1 MEIETAQSI
10 YFKQILMTFA
20 QLEMT
25 VMYVGND
32 VVSAINKDSS
42 LIIFGKNCPKFNF
55 KSVCTRD
62 RISELS
68 DRINKFPDTEISF
81 EKQQNDEV
89 RTINIKSKN
98 GKIKS
103 FFTCMKESVIY
114 GREKSLEDIA
124 AGATATPRER
134 PPKGI
139 NTAAT
144 KPTFQLECFDDET
157 ITDIKDSQKMMGC
170 DTVFITY
177 NKPNCI
183 ELILSSEL
191 KAEKC
196 TITVDSNVTELSD
209 LNNFGFRYRLHS
221 LLRIFNK
228 FHPKQLLVCN
238 NGLLKVECENS
249 DIYLTPIKN
258 QL

>member
-1 MEIETAQSI
+1 MDNEAVQSL
-10 YFKQILMTFA
+10 YFKQMLSTFA

-25 VMYVGND
+25 VMCVGNE

-42 LIIFGKNCPKFNF
+42 LIVFGKNCPTFDF

-62 RISELS
+62 RIAELS
-68 DRINKFPDTEISF
+68 DRINKFPDTVITF

-114 GREKSLEDIA
+114 GREKTIEDI
-124 AGATATPRER
+124 ATATPRER

-144 KPTFQLECFDDET
+144 KPTFQMDCFDQET

-196 TITVDSNVTELSD
+196 TITVDIPVTELADVKS
-209 LNNFGFRYRLHS
+209 FGFRYRLHS

-228 FHPKQLLVCN
+228 FQPSSLLICN
-238 NGLLKVECENS
+238 NGLLKVECDNF
-249 DIYLTPIKN
+249 DILLTPIKN
-258 QL
+258 QM